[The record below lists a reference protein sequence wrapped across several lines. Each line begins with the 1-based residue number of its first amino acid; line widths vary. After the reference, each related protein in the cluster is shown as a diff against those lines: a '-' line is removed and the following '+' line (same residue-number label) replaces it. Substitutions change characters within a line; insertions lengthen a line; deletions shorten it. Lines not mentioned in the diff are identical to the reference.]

1 MRCNSED
8 TRADARETRTMTQRL
23 LVVDDDKGIRETMR
37 LALSEEGY
45 VVDTAGDAEEALER
59 IRANVPDLLVLD
71 VMLPGKDGFEL
82 CREIRRTSNLPI
94 ILLTAKTDT
103 IDVVV
108 GLESGADDYVT
119 KPFEI
124 RELLA
129 RMRSLLR
136 RAQAE
141 DDSPQVLRVG
151 ALEIR
156 PDEGVVRKGDEELSL
171 TRTEFRLLTTL
182 AAKPGRVFSR
192 EQLLSDVW
200 GYDYFGDARLVD
212 VHVRRLRTKV
222 EEDPHDPTI
231 IQTVRGMG
239 YKVAER

>member
-1 MRCNSED
+1 M
-8 TRADARETRTMTQRL
+8 AHRL
-23 LVVDDDKGIRETMR
+23 LVVDDDKGIRETMQ
-37 LALSEEGY
+37 LALTEEGY
-45 VVDTAGDAEEALER
+45 MVDVAPDAEQAMEA
-59 IRANVPDLLVLD
+59 IRRNAPDLLILD

-82 CREIRRTSNLPI
+82 CRDIRRTSNLPI

-119 KPFEI
+119 KPFET

-129 RMRSLLR
+129 RIRSALR
-136 RAQAE
+136 RAQA
-141 DDSPQVLRVG
+141 DDAAPNVLRVG
-151 ALEIR
+151 PVEIR
-156 PDEGVVRKGDEELSL
+156 PDEGDARKNGEQLSL
-171 TRTEFRLLTTL
+171 TKTEFRLLATL

-212 VHVRRLRTKV
+212 VHIRRLRTKI
-222 EEDPHDPTI
+222 EDDPHEPAI

-239 YKVAER
+239 YKAAEE

>member
-1 MRCNSED
+1 M
-8 TRADARETRTMTQRL
+8 AQRL
-23 LVVDDDKGIRETMR
+23 LVVDDDKGIRETMQ

-45 VVDTAGDAEEALER
+45 IVDTANDAEEAMEA
-59 IRANVPDLLVLD
+59 IRANAPDLLVLD

-82 CREIRRTSNLPI
+82 CRDIRRTSNLPI

-119 KPFEI
+119 KPFEV

-136 RAQAE
+136 RAQAD
-141 DDSPQVLRVG
+141 DDSPKVLRVG
-151 ALEIR
+151 PVEIR
-156 PDEGVVRKGDEELSL
+156 PDEGVARKNGEQLSL
-171 TRTEFRLLTTL
+171 TRTEFRLLCTL

-212 VHVRRLRTKV
+212 VHIRRLRTKI
-222 EEDPHDPTI
+222 EDDPHEPAI

-239 YKVAER
+239 YKAAEG